1 MKFTDVSADEITIS
15 SEWDS
20 NLIISINGTDDKL
33 IINGYKWG
41 NDYTFE
47 FADGTMGTVNRD
59 TWTLETDTSEPAL
72 EMSEDELIQT
82 GAESISTLYEDD
94 AMAAEYLNDLEQTII
109 SDVTDSSILDDDSD
123 DISDMTDIQVML
135 LAENM
140 SAFGNDD
147 QVPDNMN
154 INDITTDTSALDLLL
169 VGSLQ

>member
-1 MKFTDVSADEITIS
+1 M
-15 SEWDS
+15 
-20 NLIISINGTDDKL
+20 N
-33 IINGYKWG
+33 
-41 NDYTFE
+41 
-47 FADGTMGTVNRD
+47 
-59 TWTLETDTSEPAL
+59 
-72 EMSEDELIQT
+72 EDELIQT

-94 AMAAEYLNDLEQTII
+94 AIAAEYLNDLEQTII